1 MAETVPVKKTCL
13 TSFLAIFKRSRPLR
27 VDENELP
34 TPIQR
39 VLDRIANL
47 AFAPMASVASV
58 PVASVPVASVPVAS
72 VPVAS
77 VPVASVPVASVAFSN
92 DRVAVDSDPVPVIAR
107 SDSIASKDAFL
118 RNLTA
123 SMRSL
128 TNHKTTHRSC
138 LYCNTRCSCP
148 LCVLSKPATQV
159 SQIPSL
165 TVRAPEPAP

>member
-47 AFAPMASVASV
+47 AFAPMAS
-58 PVASVPVASVPVAS
+58 VASVPVAS